1 MKYAQTVLDLV
12 GNTPLV
18 KLNSVTDGI
27 QATVLAKIEY
37 LNPGG
42 SSKDRIAAR
51 IIDAAER
58 EGKLKP
64 GGTIVEPTSGN
75 TGIGLALVAQQ
86 RGYRCVFVLPDKV
99 GEDKR
104 NVLLAY
110 GAEIVVTPTSVAPE
124 SPDSYYSV
132 SDRLV
137 KEIPGAFKPDQYSN
151 PNGPLSHYETTGPE
165 IWRDTDGKITHYVAG
180 VGTGGTIS
188 GAGKYL
194 KEQNPGITVI
204 GADPEGSVYS
214 GGTGRPYLVEGVGE
228 DFWPTA
234 YDPSVVDEIIAS
246 SDAESF
252 EITRRL
258 AREEGL
264 LVGGSSG
271 LAVSAA
277 LKAAKDLPA
286 DAVVVVLLPD
296 GGRGYLGKVFNDKWM
311 RSYGFLPAES
321 GATVADVVGAK
332 EGDLPELIHVHP
344 SDTVRHTIDK
354 MRRYDISQMP
364 VLTAEPP
371 VVMGEVMGSIDEKA
385 LVDAV
390 FSGRAQLT
398 DALEEFVS
406 PPLKLIGV
414 NESVDAA
421 RESLSSVDA
430 LLVVDDGKPAGVLTR
445 HDLLTFLGA

>member
-165 IWRDTDGKITHYVAG
+165 IWRDTDGKVTHYVAG

-194 KEQNPGITVI
+194 KEQNPDIRVI

-332 EGDLPELIHVHP
+332 DGDLPELIHVHP

-398 DALEEFVS
+398 DALESFVS

-421 RESLSSVDA
+421 RESLATVDA